1 MYFKFLKPLILLI
14 ILMSATN
21 LMSQTESGCEWLIA
35 DFIQNP
41 TKEIKLT
48 GKPKIIDSPWGK
60 AVQFNGKSD
69 GIFLEKLPVK
79 DLEKMTI
86 EVLFRPEKKGKKEQR
101 FFHTGLIE
109 SDRLLL
115 ETRVIKNEWCLDTYL
130 RCGEEG
136 LTLIDFNQMHEVNK
150 WYHVAYVVN
159 KGELTNYVNGVK
171 ELSGKMKMHPI
182 KSGITS
188 LGVRQNKISWF
199 KGSIYKIKITP
210 EVLTPELFMK
220 Y

>member
-1 MYFKFLKPLILLI
+1 MFGSFSKTIIILI
-14 ILMSATN
+14 ILMSATSI
-21 LMSQTESGCEWLIA
+21 MSQTKSGCEWIIS
-35 DFIQNP
+35 DFVNNSSID
-41 TKEIKLT
+41 IKLI
-48 GKPKIIDSPWGK
+48 GKPKLVESPWGK

-79 DLEKMTI
+79 DMEKMTI

-115 ETRVIKNEWCLDTYL
+115 ETRVIKNQWCLDTYL
-130 RCGEEG
+130 RCGEQG
-136 LTLIDFNQMHEVNK
+136 LTLIDYNQMHDVDK

-171 ELSGKMKMHPI
+171 ELSGTMKMHPI

-210 EVLTPELFMK
+210 DVLSPELFMK